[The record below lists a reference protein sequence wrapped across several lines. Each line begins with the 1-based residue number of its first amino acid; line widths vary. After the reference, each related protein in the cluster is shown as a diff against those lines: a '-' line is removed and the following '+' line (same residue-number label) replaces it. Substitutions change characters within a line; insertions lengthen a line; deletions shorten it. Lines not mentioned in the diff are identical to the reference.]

1 MTLKNVEKK
10 EKSTAVLT
18 IVVSAEEF
26 NDACDRIYRKNKN
39 RLSVPGFRKGKAP
52 RKLIE
57 KMYGA
62 SVFYEDAVN
71 ELYPVALEE
80 AIQEAGLEVVGYPSL
95 NIDSVGADGFS
106 FTATVGLKP
115 EVKLGEYKG
124 ISAPKD
130 TVEVTDEDVES
141 ELKPLIARATT
152 QIDVDRPV
160 ENGDTAVI
168 DFEGFKDGVAF
179 EGGKAE
185 NYSLKIG
192 SGSFIPGFEEQIVG
206 MSAGEEKDLNVT
218 FPEDYGAE
226 ELAGAPV
233 VFKVKVNAVKADQ
246 VPEVDDEFAKDVS
259 EFETLDELKADLRA
273 KVEKRKQDNAQSA
286 FEQAVMNKVIANAE
300 MEIPDTMIE
309 YELDKQMQNFENRL
323 AGSGMGFDQYLSMM
337 GTNREEF
344 RENYRLSAEQSIRH
358 DLVVEAIMKAEN
370 VEATEEEITAEVERL
385 AKEYN
390 MAADAIRQ
398 ALSED
403 QLSYGVKM
411 DKAIKIVNDS
421 AVVEAL

>member
-300 MEIPDTMIE
+300 MEIPDAMIE

>member
-18 IVVSAEEF
+18 IVVGADEF
-26 NDACDRIYRKNKN
+26 DAACEKIYRKNKN

-62 SVFYEDAVN
+62 NVFYEDAVN
-71 ELYPVALEE
+71 ELYPAALEE

-106 FTATVGLKP
+106 FTATLGLKP

-218 FPEDYGAE
+218 FPEDYGAK

-273 KVEKRKQDNAQSA
+273 KVEKRKQDNAQNA

-309 YELDKQMQNFENRL
+309 YELDKQMQNFESRL
-323 AGSGMGFDQYLSMM
+323 AGSGMTLDQYLSMM

-411 DKAIKIVNDS
+411 DKALKIVYDS